1 MSQSI
6 VIWMR
11 NTDHPKVVHLNQVET
26 LVNQAH
32 KKLCAF
38 HGLNE
43 YGNNYSY
50 NNELVNRVVKLFLY
64 I

>member
-1 MSQSI
+1 MIQ
-6 VIWMR
+6 MR
-11 NTDHPKVVHLNQVET
+11 HNKHPKVKPLSEVET